1 MRDYY
6 VSATVRMKDEYLWSK
21 CGGAVAWHLWTV
33 RIKATCLSD
42 ARAHAIL
49 MIDKMDRIY
58 GELQVMWDE
67 AEAIIAP
74 EWNQP
79 ANTL

>member
-6 VSATVRMKDEYLWSK
+6 VSATVRM
-21 CGGAVAWHLWTV
+21 AVDQYDHSVPWHLWTV
-33 RIKATCLSD
+33 RITAHCLSD

-49 MIDKMDRIY
+49 LIEKMDRVY

>member
-6 VSATVRMKDEYLWSK
+6 ISATVRNREHNPF
-21 CGGAVAWHLWTV
+21 VHLWTI
-33 RIKATCLSD
+33 RIQAHCLSD

-49 MIDKMDRIY
+49 LIEKMDCVY
-58 GELQVMWDE
+58 DELQVMWDE

-74 EWNQP
+74 EWNQAAESP
-79 ANTL
+79 ATALK

>member
-6 VSATVRMKDEYLWSK
+6 VSATVRPTWTDQLT
-21 CGGAVAWHLWTV
+21 WHLWTA
-33 RIKATCLSD
+33 RIQAHCLSD

-49 MIDKMDRIY
+49 LIQQQSFIY

-74 EWNQP
+74 EWNQQTCP
-79 ANTL
+79 